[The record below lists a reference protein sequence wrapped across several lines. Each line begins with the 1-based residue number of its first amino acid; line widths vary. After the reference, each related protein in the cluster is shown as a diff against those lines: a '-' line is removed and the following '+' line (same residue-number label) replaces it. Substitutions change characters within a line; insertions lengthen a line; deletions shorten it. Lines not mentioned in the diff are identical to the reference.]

1 MAKNE
6 ERLVE
11 VLRFTPYASGKDSGL
26 VGFATIRWGD
36 VAFSGVRLCKNKRTG
51 VHFIAMPSEAG
62 ADGKTYYSTVWL
74 AFADKEDAKRGYDM
88 ICDAVLDYIENQE
101 RKDTDERIKRASRR

>member
-6 ERLVE
+6 DKLVE
-11 VLRFTPYASGKDSGL
+11 VLRYTAYNGGKDTGL
-26 VGFATIRWGD
+26 EGFATIRWGD

-62 ADGKTYYSTVWL
+62 ADGKYYSRVWL
-74 AFADKEDAKRGYDM
+74 AFEDKEGAKRGYEM
-88 ICDAVLDYIENQE
+88 ICDLVLDYIEEQQAKE
-101 RKDTDERIKRASRR
+101 SAEQRKRASRR